1 MTAKISLEALRE
13 KHLSLLERSQQKE
26 LGKETLREIE
36 TFLAEVRN
44 SGTYVS
50 DPQQRDLVRSFLL
63 YWGNLVYERTGN
75 YPDMKLAPY
84 PGEVPRKGLLSDWRA
99 WAAGALVV
107 VIGALMLSFGAR
119 ASQLIRSYL
128 SVGQLLTVRILQ
140 PCNKDSVPYETEV
153 SGCFEGNLA
162 GRNLWVIVHPEGS
175 DLYYPQKPAKVQ
187 DKSWLVMARF
197 GKKDTPEEGGKAFY
211 ISVYLASSQA
221 DQTLRD
227 YVNEAE
233 NTGNW
238 LGMPLPSGLTQLD
251 QVRVTRQAPLIV
263 VQILHPSDGDSVAY
277 ETEVSGRYEGN
288 LAGQNLWVIIRPQGS
303 DRYYPQGST
312 EKRGDNTWFVMANF
326 GEAPPKDSGKAF
338 DISVYLASSQ
348 ADQKLREYV
357 ETGNW
362 LGMTSLPDGLTPLA
376 QVAVNRQ

>member
-1 MTAKISLEALRE
+1 MTTKSRIEALRE

-26 LGKETLREIE
+26 LGKETLQEIE
-36 TFLAEVRN
+36 TFLAEVRD
-44 SGTYVS
+44 SGTDVF
-50 DPQQRDLVRSFLL
+50 DPQQRDLLRSFLT
-63 YWGNLVYERTGN
+63 YWGNFVYEGTGS
-75 YPDMKLAPY
+75 YPGMKLTPY
-84 PGEVPRKGLLSDWRA
+84 SGDGPRKGLLLDWRA
-99 WAAGALVV
+99 WVVVV
-107 VIGALMLSFGAR
+107 VIGVLVLSFGTKAL
-119 ASQLIRSYL
+119 QLIQIYL
-128 SVGQLLTVRILQ
+128 PVRHPLTVQILQ
-140 PCNKDSVPYETEV
+140 PPDKDFVPYETEV
-153 SGCFEGNLA
+153 SGHYEGNLA

-197 GKKDTPEEGGKAFY
+197 GKEDTPEEGGKKFD

-221 DQTLRD
+221 DQTLQE
-227 YVNEAE
+227 YVNEAK

-238 LGMPLPSGLTQLD
+238 PGIPLPSGLTQLD
-251 QVRVTRQAPLIV
+251 QVRVARQAPLIV
-263 VQILHPSDGDSVAY
+263 VQILYPSDGDSVPY

-288 LAGQNLWVIIRPQGS
+288 LAGRNLWVIVRAQGS

-357 ETGNW
+357 ETGDW
-362 LGMTSLPDGLTPLA
+362 LGMTLLPDGLTPLA
-376 QVAVNRQ
+376 QVAVKRQ